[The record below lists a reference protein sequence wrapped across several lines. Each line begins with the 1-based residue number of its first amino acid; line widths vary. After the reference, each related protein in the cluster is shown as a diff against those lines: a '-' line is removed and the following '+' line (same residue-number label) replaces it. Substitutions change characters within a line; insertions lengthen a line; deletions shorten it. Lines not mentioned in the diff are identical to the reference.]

1 MAFETFNQP
10 IYVQQKHFIQ
20 EITGLDDVFDFLDEW
35 QEDRRDLVY
44 EVMVDAC
51 RKAATGHLPPQA
63 IADNFRRFLKRH
75 GKLADVKDV
84 PVHLG
89 APTRKYFNPPLSQ
102 ACRDG
107 RCAP

>member
-84 PVHLG
+84 PVHL
-89 APTRKYFNPPLSQ
+89 RQ
-102 ACRDG
+102 ANEQNASG
-107 RCAP
+107 M

>member
-44 EVMVDAC
+44 EIMVDAF
-51 RKAATGHLPPQA
+51 RKAATGHLLAQA

-75 GKLADVKDV
+75 GNLADVKDV
-84 PVHLG
+84 PVHL
-89 APTRKYFNPPLSQ
+89 RQ
-102 ACRDG
+102 ANEQNASG
-107 RCAP
+107 M